1 MDVKNA
7 FLNGDLKQ
15 KVYMKPPPGY
25 PCPSRKVCLLRKA
38 LYGLKQAPREWFD
51 KFSSTICDLGFT
63 SSPHENAIF
72 IRKSER
78 GVVLLLLYVDDM
90 IITGDDVDGISELKT
105 SLHHTFEM
113 KDLGSLSYFLGLEVI
128 STDDGIY
135 LSQAKYASNLLARAG
150 ITDSRTESTP
160 IEPNVRF
167 TPMDGTALDNPTLYR
182 QLVGGLVYLTV
193 TRPDIAYPVHVLS
206 QFLSAPRTT
215 HYAAVLRIL
224 RYVKGTLFH
233 GLYFSA
239 HSSLTLQAY
248 SDADW
253 AGDPTDRRSTTGYC
267 LFLGDALISWRA
279 KKQTFTARS
288 STEAEYRAL
297 ADTTAEVLSVR
308 WLLEDLGAPQ
318 STPTDVFCDNRSA
331 IQIAH
336 NDVFHERTKHIEID
350 CHFVRQR
357 ILINAIRLIAV
368 GTLNQTADIFTKA
381 HHPTRFR
388 TLLSKLKLV
397 SLAPT

>member
-1 MDVKNA
+1 
-7 FLNGDLKQ
+7 
-15 KVYMKPPPGY
+15 MKPPPGY

-38 LYGLKQAPREWFD
+38 LYGLKQALREWFD
-51 KFSSTICDLGFT
+51 KFSTTICNLGFT

-78 GVVLLLLYVDDM
+78 EVVLLLLYVDDM
-90 IITGDDVDGISELKT
+90 IITGDDIDGISDPKT

-135 LSQAKYASNLLARAG
+135 LSQAKYASNFLARAG
-150 ITDSRTESTP
+150 ITDSCTESTP

-167 TPMDGTALDNPTLYR
+167 TPMDGTALDNLTLYR

-206 QFLSAPRTT
+206 KFLSAPRTT
-215 HYAAVLRIL
+215 HYVIVLRIL
-224 RYVKGTLFH
+224 RYVKSTLFY

-253 AGDPTDRRSTTGYC
+253 AGDPTYRRSTTGYC

-288 STEAEYRAL
+288 STKVEYRVL
-297 ADTTAEVLSVR
+297 ADTTAEVIS
-308 WLLEDLGAPQ
+308 
-318 STPTDVFCDNRSA
+318 
-331 IQIAH
+331 IAH
-336 NDVFHERTKHIEID
+336 NDVFHERTKHIKID

-357 ILINAIRLIAV
+357 ILIDAVRLIGV
-368 GTLNQTADIFTKA
+368 GTLDQIADIFTKA
-381 HHPTRFR
+381 HHPTRFWA
-388 TLLSKLKLV
+388 LLSKLKLV

>member
-1 MDVKNA
+1 
-7 FLNGDLKQ
+7 
-15 KVYMKPPPGY
+15 
-25 PCPSRKVCLLRKA
+25 
-38 LYGLKQAPREWFD
+38 
-51 KFSSTICDLGFT
+51 
-63 SSPHENAIF
+63 
-72 IRKSER
+72 
-78 GVVLLLLYVDDM
+78 M
-90 IITGDDVDGISELKT
+90 IITGNDVDGISDLKA

-135 LSQAKYASNLLARAG
+135 LSQAKYASDLLARAG

-167 TPMDGTALDNPTLYR
+167 TPMDGTILDNLTLYR

-193 TRPDIAYPVHVLS
+193 TRPYIAYPVHVLS

-253 AGDPTDRRSTTGYC
+253 AGDPTDRCFTTGYC

-288 STEAEYRAL
+288 STEAAYRAF
-297 ADTTAEVLSVR
+297 ADTTA
-308 WLLEDLGAPQ
+308 GAFQ
-318 STPTDVFCDNRSA
+318 SSPTDVFCDNRSA

-357 ILINAIRLIAV
+357 ILIDAVHLIGV
-368 GTLNQTADIFTKA
+368 GTLDQTADIFTKS

-388 TLLSKLKLV
+388 ALLSKLKLV